1 MEGDNVSTGGTGLL
15 LRYASQNSL
24 DESSQKQ
31 VPRSGRR
38 ERTPYRNSSHTVRAF
53 EVLQSL
59 RRDEVFCDIKLETD
73 DSTIV
78 FGHKVVLASAS
89 PYFHAMFTSFEES
102 NKDHVIIRELDST
115 ALKLLVDFI
124 YTAQIMVSEENVQV
138 LLPAANLLQLHDVQD
153 ACCDFLQSQLHPT
166 NCLGIKAFADL
177 HGCMELLSSS
187 ESYIQ
192 QHFSEVVEGD
202 EFLSLSSEQV
212 VKLISSD
219 ELTVPSEEKVFECVI
234 CWVNYE
240 ASCRKD
246 ILPKLMEHVRLPLA
260 SKEYLLKRVEEEPL
274 LKNSLECKDYII
286 EALNFHL
293 LKSEQP
299 GTIPKTIRTKPR
311 QPVGLPKVTFSSDLF
326 SFKISIS
333 IYTLQVILVVGGQAP
348 KAIRSVEW
356 YDPGTNRWQSGPEM
370 STRRCRAGLAVLKDR
385 RVFAVGGFNGS
396 LRVRT
401 VDMLDLS
408 SPSPCWVPTVA
419 MLARRGT
426 LGVAVLDNCIY
437 AVGGFDGTS
446 GLNSAE
452 VFDCSTQEWRMV
464 SNMSTRRSSVGV
476 GVLNNLLYAV
486 GGYDGLSRQCLKSV
500 ECYHP
505 STDTWTPVAEMSV
518 RRSGA
523 GVGVLDGVMYAVGG
537 HDGPEVRNSVEAY
550 RPSTGVWTS
559 IADMHMCRRNAGVI
573 ALDGLLYVVGGDD
586 GASNLASIEI
596 YNPNTNTW
604 SMLTA
609 SMNIGRSYAGVVVID
624 KPPHFN
630 N

>member
-1 MEGDNVSTGGTGLL
+1 MEGDNISSNSGGGGLL

-31 VPRSGRR
+31 IPKSCRR
-38 ERTPYRNSSHTVRAF
+38 ERAPYRNNSHTVRAF
-53 EVLQSL
+53 EILQSL
-59 RRDEVFCDIKLETD
+59 RRDELLCDIKLEAD
-73 DSTIV
+73 DGTV
-78 FGHKVVLASAS
+78 VCGHKIILASTS

-102 NKDHVIIRELDST
+102 NKDRVIIRELDST
-115 ALKLLVDFI
+115 ALKLLIDFI
-124 YTAQIMVSEENVQV
+124 YTAQIMVTEDNVQI

-153 ACCDFLQSQLHPT
+153 ACCDFLQTQLHPT
-166 NCLGIKAFADL
+166 NCLGIKSFADL

-202 EFLSLSSEQV
+202 EFLSLSPEQV
-212 VKLISSD
+212 IKLISSD

-234 CWVNYE
+234 CWVNNE
-240 ASCRKD
+240 SSIRKEF
-246 ILPKLMEHVRLPLA
+246 LPQLMEHVRLPLA

-311 QPVGLPKVTFSSDLF
+311 QPVGLPKV
-326 SFKISIS
+326 
-333 IYTLQVILVVGGQAP
+333 ILVVGGQAP

-356 YDPGTNRWQSGPEM
+356 YDPETNRWQSGPEM

-452 VFDCSTQEWRMV
+452 VFDCNTQEWRMI

-505 STDTWTPVAEMSV
+505 STDSWTPVAEMSV

-550 RPSTGVWTS
+550 RPSAGVWTS

-573 ALDGLLYVVGGDD
+573 ALAGLLYVVGGDD
-586 GASNLASIEI
+586 GASNLASVEI

-604 SMLTA
+604 AILNT
-609 SMNIGRSYAGVVVID
+609 SMNIGRSYAGVTVID

-630 N
+630 D